1 MCFTLGKE
9 ASVGPWTTTDIMEK
23 IQNLKRLIK
32 LSLTMF
38 QEKQMDKEMSYKAGS

>member
-9 ASVGPWTTTDIMEK
+9 ASVGPWTMTDIMK